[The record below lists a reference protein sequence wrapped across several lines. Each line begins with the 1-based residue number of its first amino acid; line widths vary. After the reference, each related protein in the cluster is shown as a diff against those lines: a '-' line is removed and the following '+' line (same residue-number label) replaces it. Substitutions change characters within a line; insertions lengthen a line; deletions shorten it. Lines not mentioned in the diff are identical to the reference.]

1 MKFVV
6 FILGLV
12 QILIGLLFIVDASSL
27 QRLMLGTLSF
37 GLGSICF
44 GIAVIISQLERIR
57 ASLKDSGL
65 Q

>member
-1 MKFVV
+1 MKLVV

-44 GIAVIISQLERIR
+44 GIAVIISQLDRIR

>member
-1 MKFVV
+1 MKFVI

-37 GLGSICF
+37 GLGSICL
-44 GIAVIISQLERIR
+44 GIAVIISQLDRIR

>member
-27 QRLMLGTLSF
+27 QRMMLGTLSF

-44 GIAVIISQLERIR
+44 GIAVIISQLDRIR

>member
-44 GIAVIISQLERIR
+44 GIAVIISQLDRIR

>member
-6 FILGLV
+6 FIIGLV

-44 GIAVIISQLERIR
+44 GLAVIISQLDRIR

>member
-12 QILIGLLFIVDASSL
+12 QILIGLLFIVDAPSL
-27 QRLMLGTLSF
+27 QRLVLGTLSF

-44 GIAVIISQLERIR
+44 GISVIISQLDRIR